1 MRTLYSTRNVDV
13 PEGVEVKV
21 AARVVSVTGRLGSLS
36 REFKHMAVD
45 MEIKEEDGQKFLK
58 VDIWFGNRESV
69 AALRTVTSHI
79 ENMITGVTVGFKY
92 IMRSV
97 YAHFPIN
104 VSSVKDGDND
114 VVEIRNFLGEKRVR
128 RVKLLDGVKY
138 VKTESVKDCI
148 EVSGIDITKV
158 SLSCALISQSC
169 NVRKKDLRKFLD
181 GIYVSKKD
189 DMQPLEA

>member
-1 MRTLYSTRNVDV
+1 
-13 PEGVEVKV
+13 
-21 AARVVSVTGRLGSLS
+21 
-36 REFKHMAVD
+36 
-45 MEIKEEDGQKFLK
+45 MEIKEEDGKKFLK

-79 ENMITGVTVGFKY
+79 ENMVTGVTVGFKY

-104 VSSVKDGDND
+104 VSSVKEGDNE

-138 VKTESVKDCI
+138 VKTADVKDCI

-181 GIYVSKKD
+181 GMYVSKKD
-189 DMQPLEA
+189 DMQPLVKA

>member
-1 MRTLYSTRNVDV
+1 MRTLYSTRNVV
-13 PEGVEVKV
+13 IPEGVEVKV
-21 AARVVSVTGRLGSLS
+21 AARVVSVTGPLGSLTQ
-36 REFKHMAVD
+36 EFKYQAVD
-45 MEIKEEDGQKFLK
+45 MSLCEEDDKKVLK
-58 VDIWFGNRESV
+58 VDIWFGNRENV

-104 VSSVKDGDND
+104 LSSVKEGDNE

-138 VKTESVKDCI
+138 VKTADVKDSI
-148 EVSGIDITKV
+148 EISGIDIKKV

-181 GIYVSKKD
+181 GIYVSKKEE
-189 DMQPLEA
+189 MQPVEK